1 MCFFDFGY
9 QVFVLFSN
17 LSFSQLGGEDE
28 VYLGGEFIEAKF
40 QNGGIDKFYDYII
53 ANFDTQTVE
62 KKGQIVF
69 EFTVNENGEVKNIK
83 VVRDLGSNSAI
94 ELIRVLRKAPKWQP
108 ASRGGKPV
116 SINLKM
122 PLTFK

>member
-1 MCFFDFGY
+1 MKKFLVLA
-9 QVFVLFSN
+9 VFVLFSN
-17 LSFSQLGGEDE
+17 LCFSQIGGEDE
-28 VYLGGEFIEAKF
+28 VYLGGDFIDAKF

-53 ANFDTQTVE
+53 TNFDTQTVE
-62 KKGQIVF
+62 KKGQIIF

-83 VVRDLGSNSAI
+83 VVRDLGMNSAV

>member
-1 MCFFDFGY
+1 MKKFLVLT
-9 QVFVLFSN
+9 VFVLFSN

-28 VYLGGEFIEAKF
+28 VYLDGEFIEAKF

-53 ANFDTQTVE
+53 TNFDTQTVE
-62 KKGQIVF
+62 KKGQIIF

-83 VVRDLGSNSAI
+83 VVRDLGTNSAV

-108 ASRGGKPV
+108 ATRGGKPV

>member
-1 MCFFDFGY
+1 MKKFLVLA
-9 QVFVLFSN
+9 VFVLFSN

-40 QNGGIDKFYDYII
+40 QNGGINKFYDYII
-53 ANFDTQTVE
+53 ANFDNKTVE

-83 VVRDLGSNSAI
+83 ILRDLGSNSAI

>member
-1 MCFFDFGY
+1 MKKFLVLA
-9 QVFVLFSN
+9 VFVLFSN
-17 LSFSQLGGEDE
+17 LCFSQIGGEDE
-28 VYLGGEFIEAKF
+28 VYLGGDFIDAKF
-40 QNGGIDKFYDYII
+40 QNEGVEKFYNYIVT
-53 ANFDTQTVE
+53 NFDTTTVE
-62 KKGQIVF
+62 KKGQVIF
-69 EFTVNENGEVKNIK
+69 EFTVNENGDVKNIK
-83 VVRDLGSNSAI
+83 ILRDLGADSAM

>member
-1 MCFFDFGY
+1 MKKFLVLV
-9 QVFVLFSN
+9 VFVLFSN

-62 KKGQIVF
+62 KKGQIIF

-83 VVRDLGSNSAI
+83 VVRDLGTNSAV

>member
-1 MCFFDFGY
+1 MKN
-9 QVFVLFSN
+9 LILIILISLSN
-17 LSFSQLGGEDE
+17 ICFSQIGGEDE
-28 VYLGGEFIEAKF
+28 VYLGGDFIDAKF
-40 QNGGIDKFYDYII
+40 QNGGVEKFYDFIV
-53 ANFDTQTVE
+53 ANFDTTTVE
-62 KKGQIVF
+62 KKGQIIF

-83 VVRDLGSNSAI
+83 ILRDLGADSAM

-108 ASRGGKPV
+108 ASRGGKAV

>member
-1 MCFFDFGY
+1 MKKFLVLA
-9 QVFVLFSN
+9 VFVLFSN

-28 VYLGGEFIEAKF
+28 VYLDGEFIEAKF

-53 ANFDTQTVE
+53 TNFDTQTVE
-62 KKGQIVF
+62 KKGQIIF

-83 VVRDLGSNSAI
+83 VVRDLGTNSAV

-108 ASRGGKPV
+108 ATRGGKPV

>member
-1 MCFFDFGY
+1 MKKFLFLII
-9 QVFVLFSN
+9 FVLFSN

-53 ANFDTQTVE
+53 ANFDNKTVE

>member
-1 MCFFDFGY
+1 MKKFIVLA
-9 QVFVLFSN
+9 VFVLFSN

-62 KKGQIVF
+62 KKGQIIF

-83 VVRDLGSNSAI
+83 VVRDLGTNSAV

>member
-1 MCFFDFGY
+1 MKKFLVLA
-9 QVFVLFSN
+9 VFVLFSN

-28 VYLGGEFIEAKF
+28 VHLGGEFIEAKF

-62 KKGQIVF
+62 KKGQIIF

-83 VVRDLGSNSAI
+83 VVRDLGTNSAV

-122 PLTFK
+122 PLIFK

>member
-1 MCFFDFGY
+1 MKKFLFLII
-9 QVFVLFSN
+9 FVLFSN

-53 ANFDTQTVE
+53 ANLDIKTVE
-62 KKGQIVF
+62 KKGQIIF

>member
-1 MCFFDFGY
+1 MKKFLVLA
-9 QVFVLFSN
+9 VFVLFSN

-62 KKGQIVF
+62 KKGQIIF
-69 EFTVNENGEVKNIK
+69 EFTVNENGEVKNVK
-83 VVRDLGSNSAI
+83 VLRDLGTNSAI

>member
-1 MCFFDFGY
+1 MKKFLLLA
-9 QVFVLFSN
+9 VFVLFSN

-53 ANFDTQTVE
+53 ANFDTKTVE
-62 KKGQIVF
+62 KKGQIIF

-83 VVRDLGSNSAI
+83 VVRDLGTNSAV

>member
-1 MCFFDFGY
+1 MKKGLLLS
-9 QVFVLFSN
+9 VFVFFFN

-53 ANFDTQTVE
+53 ANFDIKTVE
-62 KKGQIVF
+62 KKGQIIF
-69 EFTVNENGEVKNIK
+69 EFTVNENGEVKNIR
-83 VVRDLGSNSAI
+83 VTRDLGTNSAV
-94 ELIRVLRKAPKWQP
+94 ELIRVIRKAPKWQP
-108 ASRGGKPV
+108 ATRGGKPL

>member
-1 MCFFDFGY
+1 MKKGLLLS
-9 QVFVLFSN
+9 VFVFFFN

-40 QNGGIDKFYDYII
+40 QNGGMDKFYDYII
-53 ANFDTQTVE
+53 ANFDIQTVE
-62 KKGQIVF
+62 KKGQIIF
-69 EFTVNENGEVKNIK
+69 EFTVNENGEVKNIR
-83 VVRDLGSNSAI
+83 VTRDLGANSAV
-94 ELIRVLRKAPKWQP
+94 ELIRVIRKAPKWQP
-108 ASRGGKPV
+108 ATRGGKPL

>member
-1 MCFFDFGY
+1 MKKFLVLA
-9 QVFVLFSN
+9 VFVLFSN
-17 LSFSQLGGEDE
+17 VSFSQIGGEDE
-28 VYLGGEFIEAKF
+28 VYLGGDFIDAKF

-62 KKGQIVF
+62 KKGQIIF

-83 VVRDLGSNSAI
+83 VVRDLGTNSAI

>member
-1 MCFFDFGY
+1 MKKFLFLII
-9 QVFVLFSN
+9 FVLFSN

-53 ANFDTQTVE
+53 ANFDTKTVE
-62 KKGQIVF
+62 KKGQIIF

-83 VVRDLGSNSAI
+83 VVRDLGTNSAV

-122 PLTFK
+122 PLIFK

>member
-1 MCFFDFGY
+1 MKKFLVLA
-9 QVFVLFSN
+9 VFVLFSN
-17 LSFSQLGGEDE
+17 LSFSQIGGEDE
-28 VYLGGEFIEAKF
+28 VYLGGDFIDAKF
-40 QNGGIDKFYDYII
+40 QNGGINKFYDYII
-53 ANFDTQTVE
+53 ANFDTKTVE
-62 KKGQIVF
+62 KKGQLVF

-83 VVRDLGSNSAI
+83 VLRDLGTNSAI

>member
-1 MCFFDFGY
+1 MKKFLVLA
-9 QVFVLFSN
+9 VFVLFSN

-28 VYLGGEFIEAKF
+28 VYLGGDFIDAKF
-40 QNGGIDKFYDYII
+40 QNEGINKFYDYII
-53 ANFDTQTVE
+53 QNFDIKTVE
-62 KKGQIVF
+62 KKGQIIF
-69 EFTVNENGEVKNIK
+69 EFTVNDKGEVKNIK
-83 VVRDLGSNSAI
+83 IIRELGDNSSL

>member
-1 MCFFDFGY
+1 MKKFFILA
-9 QVFVLFSN
+9 VFVLFSN

-40 QNGGIDKFYDYII
+40 QNGGIDKFYEYII
-53 ANFDTQTVE
+53 TNFDTKTVE

-83 VVRDLGSNSAI
+83 ISRDLGSNSAI

-108 ASRGGKPV
+108 ASRGGKAV

>member
-1 MCFFDFGY
+1 MKKFLVLA
-9 QVFVLFSN
+9 VFVLFSN
-17 LSFSQLGGEDE
+17 VSFSQIGGEDE

-53 ANFDTQTVE
+53 ANFDTKTVE
-62 KKGQIVF
+62 KKGQIIF

-83 VVRDLGSNSAI
+83 VVRDLGTNSAV

>member
-1 MCFFDFGY
+1 MKKFLLLA
-9 QVFVLFSN
+9 VFVLFSN

-53 ANFDTQTVE
+53 AHFATQTVE
-62 KKGQIVF
+62 QKGQIVF

>member
-1 MCFFDFGY
+1 MKKFLVLA
-9 QVFVLFSN
+9 VFVLFSN

-53 ANFDTQTVE
+53 TNFDTQTVE
-62 KKGQIVF
+62 KKGQIIF

-83 VVRDLGSNSAI
+83 VVRDLGTNSAV

>member
-1 MCFFDFGY
+1 MKKFLLLA
-9 QVFVLFSN
+9 VFVLFSN

-53 ANFDTQTVE
+53 ANFDTKTVE

>member
-1 MCFFDFGY
+1 MKKFLVLA
-9 QVFVLFSN
+9 VFVLFSN

-28 VYLGGEFIEAKF
+28 VYLGGDFIDAKF

-53 ANFDTQTVE
+53 ANFNTQTVE
-62 KKGQIVF
+62 KKGQIIF

-83 VVRDLGSNSAI
+83 VVRDLGTNSAV

-116 SINLKM
+116 SINLKI

>member
-1 MCFFDFGY
+1 MKKFLLLAI
-9 QVFVLFSN
+9 FVLFSN

-83 VVRDLGSNSAI
+83 ILRDLGSNSAI

>member
-1 MCFFDFGY
+1 MKKFLVLA
-9 QVFVLFSN
+9 VFVLFSN

-28 VYLGGEFIEAKF
+28 VYLGGDFIDAKF

-53 ANFDTQTVE
+53 TNFNTQTVE
-62 KKGQIVF
+62 KKGQIIF

-83 VVRDLGSNSAI
+83 VVRDLGTNSAV

-108 ASRGGKPV
+108 ATRGGKPV
-116 SINLKM
+116 SINLKI

>member
-1 MCFFDFGY
+1 MKRFLVLV
-9 QVFVLFSN
+9 VFVMFSN

-53 ANFDTQTVE
+53 ANFDTKTVE
-62 KKGQIVF
+62 KKGQMIF

-83 VVRDLGSNSAI
+83 VVRDLGTNSAV

>member
-1 MCFFDFGY
+1 MKKFL
-9 QVFVLFSN
+9 VLAVLVLFSN

-62 KKGQIVF
+62 KKGQIIF

-83 VVRDLGSNSAI
+83 VVRDLGTNSAV

>member
-1 MCFFDFGY
+1 MKKFLVLA
-9 QVFVLFSN
+9 VFVLFSN

-28 VYLGGEFIEAKF
+28 VYLGGDFIEAKF

>member
-1 MCFFDFGY
+1 MKKFLVLA
-9 QVFVLFSN
+9 VFVLFSN
-17 LSFSQLGGEDE
+17 ISFSQIGGEDE

-53 ANFDTQTVE
+53 ANFDTKTVE
-62 KKGQIVF
+62 KKGQIIF

-83 VVRDLGSNSAI
+83 VVRDLGTNSAV

>member
-1 MCFFDFGY
+1 MKKFLVLA
-9 QVFVLFSN
+9 VFVLFSN
-17 LSFSQLGGEDE
+17 LCFSQIGGEDE
-28 VYLGGEFIEAKF
+28 VYLGGDFIDAKF
-40 QNGGIDKFYDYII
+40 QNEGVEKFYNYIVT
-53 ANFDTQTVE
+53 NFDTTTVE
-62 KKGQIVF
+62 KKGQIIF
-69 EFTVNENGEVKNIK
+69 EFTVNENGDVKNIK
-83 VVRDLGSNSAI
+83 ILKDLGADSAM